1 LRRRGRQR
9 VPADRSPRAPKN
21 GLNVTGDCTFA
32 NGAAVNINGNLNV
45 ADGAILNDHAASSA
59 TVLVTGNV
67 IVG

>member
-1 LRRRGRQR
+1 
-9 VPADRSPRAPKN
+9 
-21 GLNVTGDCTFA
+21 
-32 NGAAVNINGNLNV
+32 VNINGNLNV